1 MPRVQK
7 KVLLPHSCEQMYE
20 LVAGVDDYPRF
31 LPWCSGA
38 QISER
43 PDGLVLASVDIN
55 FRGIRQRFSTLNRN
69 VPFESITMSLAEGPF
84 RSLGGQWRFTR
95 LRDDA
100 CRVEFDLEYEFAGLL
115 GRVLAPI
122 FDHIAGTF
130 VDSFVKRAEALYG
143 EA

>member
-7 KVLLPHSCEQMYE
+7 KVLLPHSCEQMYA

-38 QISER
+38 QVSER

-69 VPFESITMSLAEGPF
+69 QPFESITMTLAEGPF
-84 RSLGGQWRFTR
+84 RSLSGQWRFVP
-95 LRDDA
+95 LREDA
-100 CRVEFDLEYEFAGLL
+100 CRVEFDLDYEFAGLL
-115 GRVLAPI
+115 GRILAPV

-130 VDSFVKRAEALYG
+130 VDSFVKRAEALHG